1 MLALIMI
8 GIAAFFVFS
17 PSHNNTNSSPII
29 RGGDN
34 DNKNKESNQED
45 QQPDNTSNG
54 GRDITFEL
62 SYLDGEEG
70 AAHTDKIV
78 IRTHPEWAPLGVEQ
92 FHNLVDAG
100 FYQDCRFFRVVPN
113 FVAQFGING
122 DPAVQKQYKA
132 PILDDKVQTTNDRGT
147 MTFATSGKNTRTT
160 QLFINTKANAF
171 LDKQGFSPFAEIT
184 SGMDVVDRIYEGY
197 GEKPAQ
203 GMIQS
208 KGNEYLKSQFPK
220 LTYISTVTST

>member
-1 MLALIMI
+1 MI
-8 GIAAFFVFS
+8 S
-17 PSHNNTNSSPII
+17 TNVSIHLL
-29 RGGDN
+29 N
-34 DNKNKESNQED
+34 L
-45 QQPDNTSNG
+45 T
-54 GRDITFEL
+54 
-62 SYLDGEEG
+62 
-70 AAHTDKIV
+70 IV
-78 IRTHPEWAPLGVEQ
+78 RTRISLHQ
-92 FHNLVDAG
+92 KLVDAG